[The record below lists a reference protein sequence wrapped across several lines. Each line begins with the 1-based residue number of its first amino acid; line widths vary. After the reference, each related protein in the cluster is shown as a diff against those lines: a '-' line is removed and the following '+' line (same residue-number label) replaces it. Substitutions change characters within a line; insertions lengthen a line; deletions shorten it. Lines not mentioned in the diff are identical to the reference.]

1 MMPRRIAALIVLAAL
16 LHACATTAPDFSVP
30 LGNQG
35 FGDHQVDVFD
45 STGLVTGA
53 RAETLPPGEPR
64 GEVVAHPERLELQ
77 IGWLGGACSHRP
89 TVLIS
94 GTAEALRITVTN
106 PNDPQP
112 LPFLP
117 IACPAVGIPMGVT
130 LSLTRPVEQDAVGVE
145 VQWP

>member
-1 MMPRRIAALIVLAAL
+1 MQRRLAAMLALAAL
-16 LHACATTAPDFSVP
+16 LQACASVAPDFTVP
-30 LGNQG
+30 LGDQG

-45 STGLVTGA
+45 PTGLVTGA
-53 RAETLPPGEPR
+53 KAEMLPPGDPH
-64 GEVVAHPERLELQ
+64 GEVVAHPDRMELQ

-89 TVLIS
+89 TIQIG
-94 GTAEALRITVTN
+94 GTAAALRITITN

-112 LPFLP
+112 IPFLP

-130 LSLTRPVEQDAVGVE
+130 LTLTQPVEQDAVEVE